1 MPLFGA
7 RFRQQGVGTL
17 LPHGKGETLALLLG
31 WVSCGT
37 TLLLGTK
44 CCDMGLHGASSIERA
59 LLKLL
64 VPLCVVSG
72 ALVVSGFF
80 FPDALSSVVSGQ
92 GWLVVALLF
101 FGSAL
106 AYLAVLPAEGD
117 DTDEGSGAAYFLQ
130 IRRLGF
136 FETLKDFVFR
146 HDPITFGVPVTA
158 LVVFFVVRV
167 LRPERTIAA
176 VESAQGVVTGQ
187 FGPLFVGVI
196 LLSVLF
202 CLYLLLGS
210 LGDVRLGGP
219 DAEPAYSYPVYFT
232 MVFSAGIAAGIVF
245 WGPAAGLFHY
255 ETVPPFFDV
264 PAQSDAAITAALAT
278 TLFHWGFSA
287 WSAYIVIG
295 VPIAYFVYQHGAPLR
310 VSALLTPFLG
320 VEGLDSY
327 WCRFVDLLAVF
338 ATVGGIATSV
348 SLVGQQFLTGINYQ
362 WGVPFD
368 SVGPLLFVGGLTL
381 VFVISAQSG
390 VHRGI
395 RRNSVVN
402 ILLFAFVGVLLFALV
417 PRGFV
422 ASAGAA
428 AVGSYARNFV
438 SMSLTLGDG
447 WIATW
452 TVFNWSWWFS
462 WAPFAGLFLAAL
474 SRGRRIRTVVFTGF
488 VATSLATM
496 VWFLLMGGTS
506 LYVQHREIADVLGVI
521 AAADGSEA
529 VAGYPVFDA
538 LPLSELLIFLF
549 LALIIT
555 FIVTSADTSTLVI
568 SILAS
573 KRTLAPTT
581 GTIVVMGIFQ
591 GLVAVGVLVTGSS
604 EALQTAAVLT
614 GGPFAV
620 IALIAMGGL
629 LVGYYRK
636 DRDDKAL
643 HDRVRDFLDRREITL
658 VPERP
663 DLEDGKGD

>member
-1 MPLFGA
+1 MKF
-7 RFRQQGVGTL
+7 
-17 LPHGKGETLALLLG
+17 
-31 WVSCGT
+31 
-37 TLLLGTK
+37 
-44 CCDMGLHGASSIERA
+44 
-59 LLKLL
+59 L

-80 FPDALSSVVSGQ
+80 FPDALSTVVSGQ

-106 AYLAVLPAEGD
+106 SYLAVLPVASD
-117 DTDEGSGAAYFLQ
+117 DADEDPRAAYLLQ
-130 IRRLGF
+130 VRRLGLVG
-136 FETLKDFVFR
+136 TLRDFVSR
-146 HDPITFGVPVTA
+146 HDPVTFGVPVAA
-158 LVVFFVVRV
+158 LVVFFVVQT
-167 LRPERTIAA
+167 LFPARTIDA
-176 VESAQGVVTGQ
+176 VGAVQGVVTGQ
-187 FGPLFVGVI
+187 LGPLFVGVM

-202 CLYLLLGS
+202 CLYLLFGS

-219 DAEPAYSYPVYFT
+219 DAEPTYSYSVYFT
-232 MVFSAGIAAGIVF
+232 MFFSAGIAAGIVF

-255 ETVPPFFDV
+255 GTVPPFFDV
-264 PAQSDAAITAALAT
+264 PARSDAAVSTALAT

-295 VPIAYFVYQHGAPLR
+295 VPIAYFVYQRGAPLR
-310 VSALLTPFLG
+310 VSSILTPFLG
-320 VEGLDSY
+320 VEGLDSN
-327 WCRFVDLLAVF
+327 WCRLVDLLAIF

-348 SLVGQQFLTGINYQ
+348 SLVGQQFLTGINHQ

-368 SVGPLLFVGGLTL
+368 SAGALLFVTGLTL

-402 ILLFAFVGVLLFALV
+402 ILLFALVGVLLFALV

-422 ASAGAA
+422 VSESAA
-428 AVGSYARNFV
+428 AVETYLVNFV
-438 SMSLTLGDG
+438 PMGLTLGG
-447 WIATW
+447 EWIAAW

-496 VWFLLMGGTS
+496 VWFLLMGATS
-506 LYVQHREIADVLGVI
+506 LYVQHRGVADVLGAI
-521 AAADGSEA
+521 AAAGDSEA

-555 FIVTSADTSTLVI
+555 FIVTSADTSTLVV

-573 KRTLAPTT
+573 RRTLAPTT
-581 GTIVVMGIFQ
+581 GTIVFMGIFQ
-591 GLVAVGVLVTGSS
+591 GLVAIAVLVTGSS
-604 EALQTAAVLT
+604 QVLQTAAVLT

-620 IALIAMGGL
+620 VVLVAVVGL
-629 LVGYYRK
+629 VLGYRREG
-636 DRDDKAL
+636 RDGMAL
-643 HDRVRDFLDRREITL
+643 HDRVQETLDERGVTL
-658 VPERP
+658 VPEQP
-663 DLEDGKGD
+663 DLGEGKGD

>member
-1 MPLFGA
+1 MGFH
-7 RFRQQGVGTL
+7 GVS
-17 LPHGKGETLALLLG
+17 A
-31 WVSCGT
+31 V
-37 TLLLGTK
+37 
-44 CCDMGLHGASSIERA
+44 ERI
-59 LLKLL
+59 LLKVLA
-64 VPLCVVSG
+64 PLCVASG
-72 ALVVSGFF
+72 VVVVSGFF
-80 FPDALSSVVSGQ
+80 FPDTLSTVVSGR
-92 GWLVVALLF
+92 GWLVVSLLF
-101 FGSAL
+101 FGSVL
-106 AYLAVLPAEGD
+106 AYLAVLPGRD
-117 DTDEGSGAAYFLQ
+117 DGADETTGGAAYLLQ

-136 FETLKDFVFR
+136 VETLKDFVSR
-146 HDPITFGVPVTA
+146 HDPITFGVPVAA
-158 LVVFFVVRV
+158 LVVFFVVQV
-167 LRPERTIAA
+167 LVPERTTGA
-176 VESAQGVVTGQ
+176 VETVQGVVTGQ
-187 FGPLFVGVI
+187 FGPVFVGVM

-202 CLYLLLGS
+202 CVYLLFGS
-210 LGDVRLGGP
+210 LGDVKLGGP
-219 DAEPAYSYPVYFT
+219 EAEPNYSYSVYFT
-232 MVFSAGIAAGIVF
+232 MFFSAGIAAGIVF

-255 ETVPPFFDV
+255 ETVPPFFEV

-327 WCRFVDLLAVF
+327 WCRLVDLLAVF

-348 SLVGQQFLTGINYQ
+348 SLVGQQFLTGINHQ

-368 SVGPLLFVGGLTL
+368 STGALLFVAGLTL

-417 PRGFV
+417 PRSFV
-422 ASAGAA
+422 LDRGAA
-428 AVGSYARNFV
+428 AVGSYAVNFV
-438 SMSLTLGDG
+438 PMSLTLGG
-447 WIATW
+447 EWIAAW

-474 SRGRRIRTVVFTGF
+474 SRGRRVRTVVFTGF

-496 VWFLLMGGTS
+496 VWFLLIGATS
-506 LYVQHREIADVLGVI
+506 LYVQHRGIADVLGAVT
-521 AAADGSEA
+521 AAGGSEA

-581 GTIVVMGIFQ
+581 GTIVFMGVFQ

-604 EALQTAAVLT
+604 EVLQTAAVLT

-620 IALIAMGGL
+620 VALVAVAGL
-629 LVGYYRK
+629 VVGYRRD
-636 DRDDKAL
+636 DRDDEAL
-643 HDRVRDFLDRREITL
+643 HARIRRALDERGVTL
-658 VPERP
+658 LPERP
-663 DLEDGKGD
+663 DLREGNE